1 MYYVG
6 RTRIPK
12 LKVVECNRSYIDL
25 LFFHDP
31 EKCLEGIIQLKNS
44 VIGSNN
50 QKATVIRMGLVPRLL
65 QILREESHPQLLCET
80 AVILNS
86 LAKGTEENVKALLD
100 AGVLPVLLQGFQK
113 HTQLLPCGLVH
124 QDQRYVEACLRCLR
138 TLFRSELT
146 PVECMYEE
154 PWAVRH
160 LILMATQ
167 THASN
172 QECIATILTAVCKTP
187 DHQNYLCAHGAVP
200 ALTALL
206 CSPVY
211 KVQLPSLRCLT
222 HMCYQNP
229 KVSQALVVSS
239 YGGRTVPDIL
249 VTLMARDKPTEMQ
262 LAAAKCMT
270 FLSRAGAVH
279 SEDPRIVFKALPTL
293 VRMCKK
299 ERTPEERA
307 HGAETLAY
315 LAEVDTELQRIASI
329 SDHLIPTLAE
339 LLKYQPPSAV
349 VLYKGPVP
357 AVTMKKLEQEVKVMQ
372 ELRQAAFKAFAALGA
387 NDEDIRKKIIETD
400 SLMEHVVSSLSDT
413 NPRVRLAAVRCLHS
427 LSRSVQQLRTTFQDH
442 AVWRPL
448 MRLLHNAPDDILL
461 VASSTLCNLLLEFSP
476 SKEGTDWAQHCAHL
490 QPILEC
496 GAVELLCG
504 LTRRDEPALRLNGV
518 WALMNMAFQADQKIK
533 SQILS
538 TLGTDQVFRLLSDP
552 DVSVLMKTLG
562 LLRNLLS
569 IKQHIDHIMDSH
581 GTQIMQAVILILEG
595 DHSADVKEQALCIL
609 ANIADGDTA
618 KAFIMANEDVL
629 KKLTTYIAHSNVK
642 LQIAATFCISNLVW
656 SEEEG
661 ARERQSKLR
670 ELGVQKLLQS
680 LLITSDTTLFDKVKT
695 ALQQFS

>member
-1 MYYVG
+1 MVTIHQSYM
-6 RTRIPK
+6 
-12 LKVVECNRSYIDL
+12 VVECNRSYIDL

-50 QKATVIRMGLVPRLL
+50 QKSTVIRMGLVPRLL
-65 QILREESHPQLLCET
+65 QILREESHPQLVCET

-100 AGVLPVLLQGFQK
+100 AGVLPVLLQG
-113 HTQLLPCGLVH
+113 LVH
-124 QDQRYVEACLRCLR
+124 QDPRYVEACLCCLR
-138 TLFRSELT
+138 TLFRSEQA

-160 LILMATQ
+160 LLLMATQ
-167 THASN
+167 THAAN

-187 DHQNYLCAHGAVP
+187 DHQNYLCAHGAIP
-200 ALTALL
+200 ALSALL

-222 HMCYQNP
+222 HMCYQNA
-229 KVSQALVVSS
+229 KVSQAVVTSS
-239 YGGRTVPDIL
+239 YGGRSVPDIL
-249 VTLMARDKPTEMQ
+249 VTLMARDKATEMQ

-270 FLSRAGAVH
+270 FLSRAGALH

-413 NPRVRLAAVRCLHS
+413 NARVRLSAVRCLHS

-476 SKEGTDWAQHCAHL
+476 SKE
-490 QPILEC
+490 PILEC

-504 LTRRDEPALRLNGV
+504 LTRRDEPALRLNGC

-533 SQILS
+533 AQILS

-618 KAFIMANEDVL
+618 KAFIMSNEDVL

>member
-1 MYYVG
+1 MVTIHQSYM
-6 RTRIPK
+6 
-12 LKVVECNRSYIDL
+12 VVECNRSYIDL

-44 VIGSNN
+44 VIGSNR
-50 QKATVIRMGLVPRLL
+50 QKSTVLRMGLIPRLL
-65 QILREESHPQLLCET
+65 QILREESHSQLLCET
-80 AVILNS
+80 ALILNS
-86 LAKGTEENVKALLD
+86 LAKGTEDNVETLLE
-100 AGVLPVLLQGFQK
+100 AGVLPVLLQ
-113 HTQLLPCGLVH
+113 GLVH
-124 QDQRYVEACLRCLR
+124 QDQRYVEAILCCLR

-146 PVECMYEE
+146 PVESMYED

-167 THASN
+167 THSSN

-222 HMCYQNP
+222 HMCYQNL

-249 VTLMARDKPTEMQ
+249 VTLMTRDKPTEMQ

-270 FLSRAGAVH
+270 FLSRTGAVH

-339 LLKYQPPSAV
+339 LLKYQPPTAV

-357 AVTMKKLEQEVKVMQ
+357 SCTVRKLEQEVKVMQ

-400 SLMEHVVSSLSDT
+400 SLMEHVVSSLSDS

-427 LSRSVQQLRTTFQDH
+427 LSRSVQQLRTSFQDH

-448 MRLLHNAPDDILL
+448 MRLLHNASDDILL

-476 SKEGTDWAQHCAHL
+476 SKEHCAHL

-538 TLGTDQVFRLLSDP
+538 TLGTDQVFRLFSDP

-661 ARERQSKLR
+661 ARERQAKLR

>member
-1 MYYVG
+1 MVTIHQSYM
-6 RTRIPK
+6 
-12 LKVVECNRSYIDL
+12 VVECNRSYIDL

-50 QKATVIRMGLVPRLL
+50 QKSTVIRMGLVPRLL
-65 QILREESHPQLLCET
+65 QILREESHPQLVCET

-100 AGVLPVLLQGFQK
+100 AGVLPVLLQG
-113 HTQLLPCGLVH
+113 LVH
-124 QDQRYVEACLRCLR
+124 QDPRYVEACLCCLR
-138 TLFRSELT
+138 TLFRSEQA

-160 LILMATQ
+160 LLLMATQ
-167 THASN
+167 THAAN

-187 DHQNYLCAHGAVP
+187 DHQNYLCAHGAIP
-200 ALTALL
+200 ALSALL

-222 HMCYQNP
+222 HMCYQNT
-229 KVSQALVVSS
+229 KVSQAIVTSS

-249 VTLMARDKPTEMQ
+249 VTLMARDKATEMQ

-270 FLSRAGAVH
+270 FLSRAGALH

-413 NPRVRLAAVRCLHS
+413 NARVRLSAVRCLHS

-476 SKEGTDWAQHCAHL
+476 SKE
-490 QPILEC
+490 PILEC

-504 LTRRDEPALRLNGV
+504 LTRRDEPALRLNGC

-533 SQILS
+533 AQILS

-618 KAFIMANEDVL
+618 KAFIMSNEDVL

>member
-1 MYYVG
+1 MVTIHQSYM
-6 RTRIPK
+6 
-12 LKVVECNRSYIDL
+12 VVECNRSYIDL

-44 VIGSNN
+44 VIGSNR
-50 QKATVIRMGLVPRLL
+50 QKSTVLRMGLIPRLL
-65 QILREESHPQLLCET
+65 QILREESHSQLLCET
-80 AVILNS
+80 ALILNS
-86 LAKGTEENVKALLD
+86 LAKGTEDNVETLLE

-124 QDQRYVEACLRCLR
+124 QDQRYVEAILCCLR

-146 PVECMYEE
+146 PVESMYED

-167 THASN
+167 THSSN

-222 HMCYQNP
+222 HMCYQNL

-249 VTLMARDKPTEMQ
+249 VTLMTRDKPTEMQ

-270 FLSRAGAVH
+270 FLSRTGAVH

-339 LLKYQPPSAV
+339 LLKYQPPTAV

-357 AVTMKKLEQEVKVMQ
+357 SCTVRKLEQEVKVMQ

-400 SLMEHVVSSLSDT
+400 SLMEHVVSSLSDS

-427 LSRSVQQLRTTFQDH
+427 LSRSVQQLRTSFQDH

-448 MRLLHNAPDDILL
+448 MRLLHNASDDILL

-476 SKEGTDWAQHCAHL
+476 SKE
-490 QPILEC
+490 
-496 GAVELLCG
+496 
-504 LTRRDEPALRLNGV
+504 
-518 WALMNMAFQADQKIK
+518 
-533 SQILS
+533 
-538 TLGTDQVFRLLSDP
+538 
-552 DVSVLMKTLG
+552 
-562 LLRNLLS
+562 
-569 IKQHIDHIMDSH
+569 HIDHIMDSH

-661 ARERQSKLR
+661 ARERQAKLR

>member
-1 MYYVG
+1 M
-6 RTRIPK
+6 IPH
-12 LKVVECNRSYIDL
+12 L
-25 LFFHDP
+25 LH
-31 EKCLEGIIQLKNS
+31 
-44 VIGSNN
+44 V
-50 QKATVIRMGLVPRLL
+50 
-65 QILREESHPQLLCET
+65 
-80 AVILNS
+80 
-86 LAKGTEENVKALLD
+86 
-100 AGVLPVLLQGFQK
+100 
-113 HTQLLPCGLVH
+113 
-124 QDQRYVEACLRCLR
+124 
-138 TLFRSELT
+138 
-146 PVECMYEE
+146 
-154 PWAVRH
+154 
-160 LILMATQ
+160 
-167 THASN
+167 ASQPHVAN
-172 QECIATILTAVCKTP
+172 QESVTTILTSICKTVE
-187 DHQNYLCAHGAVP
+187 HQNCLCSQGAVP
-200 ALTALL
+200 ILAALL
-206 CSPVY
+206 CSPAY
-211 KVQLPSLRCLT
+211 RVQLPSLRCLAQ
-222 HMCYQNP
+222 MCYQNP
-229 KVSQALVVSS
+229 KVSQILATSS
-239 YGGRTVPDIL
+239 YGGRSVPDIL
-249 VTLMARDKPTEMQ
+249 VNLMARDKPTEMQ
-262 LAAAKCMT
+262 LSAAKCLT

-299 ERTPEERA
+299 EQSPEDRA
-307 HGAETLAY
+307 DGAEALAY

-357 AVTMKKLEQEVKVMQ
+357 AVTMKKLEQELKVMQ
-372 ELRQAAFKAFAALGA
+372 ELKQAAFKAFAALGA

-413 NPRVRLAAVRCLHS
+413 NPRVRLSAVRCLHS

-476 SKEGTDWAQHCAHL
+476 SKE
-490 QPILEC
+490 PILEC

-504 LTRRDEPALRLNGV
+504 LTRRDEPALRLNGC

-533 SQILS
+533 AQILS

-569 IKQHIDHIMDSH
+569 IKQHIDHIMESH

-680 LLITSDTTLFDKVKT
+680 LLITSDTTLFDKYVT
-695 ALQQFS
+695 VMSCVLLQKVSFSWYIFLTWFAIVAG

>member
-1 MYYVG
+1 MVTIHQSYM
-6 RTRIPK
+6 
-12 LKVVECNRSYIDL
+12 VVECNRSYIDL

-86 LAKGTEENVKALLD
+86 LAKGTEENVKALLE
-100 AGVLPVLLQGFQK
+100 AGVLPVLLQ
-113 HTQLLPCGLVH
+113 GLVH
-124 QDQRYVEACLRCLR
+124 QDQRYVEACLCCLR
-138 TLFRSELT
+138 TLFLSELA

-160 LILMATQ
+160 LLLMATQ
-167 THASN
+167 MHATN
-172 QECIATILTAVCKTP
+172 QECIATILMAVCKTP

-200 ALTALL
+200 TLTALL

-211 KVQLPSLRCLT
+211 KVQLPTLRCLT

-229 KVSQALVVSS
+229 KVSQALATSS
-239 YGGRTVPDIL
+239 YGGRTLPDIL

-270 FLSRAGAVH
+270 FISRAGAMH

-299 ERTPEERA
+299 ENTPEERA
-307 HGAETLAY
+307 LGAETLAY

-339 LLKYQPPSAV
+339 LFKYQPPSAV

-372 ELRQAAFKAFAALGA
+372 DLKQGAFKAYAALGA

-400 SLMEHVVSSLSDT
+400 SLMENVVTNLSDT

-476 SKEGTDWAQHCAHL
+476 SKE
-490 QPILEC
+490 PILEC

-504 LTRRDEPALRLNGV
+504 LTRRDEPALRLNGC

-670 ELGVQKLLQS
+670 EFGVPKLLQS

-695 ALQQFS
+695 ALQQFT

>member
-1 MYYVG
+1 MRSWESEKMVTIHQSYM
-6 RTRIPK
+6 
-12 LKVVECNRSYIDL
+12 VVECNRSYIDL

-80 AVILNS
+80 AVIVNS
-86 LAKGTEENVKALLD
+86 LAKGTQENTQALLD
-100 AGVLPVLLQGFQK
+100 AGVVPVLLQG
-113 HTQLLPCGLVH
+113 LV
-124 QDQRYVEACLRCLR
+124 QSEGAYVEACLRCLR
-138 TLFRSELT
+138 TLVRSEVA
-146 PVECMYEE
+146 PVDWLHQEAWVV
-154 PWAVRH
+154 PHLVRV
-160 LILMATQ
+160 AR
-167 THASN
+167 AGPPSS
-172 QECIATILTAVCKTP
+172 QESVAAMLGALCRTP
-187 DHQNYLCAHGAVP
+187 DHQRCLCSHGAVP
-200 ALTALL
+200 VLAALL
-206 CSPVY
+206 CSPLHR
-211 KVQLPSLRCLT
+211 VQLPSVRCLAQ
-222 HMCYQNP
+222 MCYQNGQ
-229 KVSQALVVSS
+229 VSQMLATTS
-239 YGGRTVPDIL
+239 YGGRSVPDLL
-249 VTLMARDKPTEMQ
+249 VQLMARDRPSEMQ
-262 LAAAKCMT
+262 LAAAKCLT

-279 SEDPRIVFKALPTL
+279 SEDPRVVFKALPTL
-293 VRMCKK
+293 VRLCKK
-299 ERTPEERA
+299 EQSAEERGEA
-307 HGAETLAY
+307 AETLAY
-315 LAEVDTELQRIASI
+315 LVEVDTELQRIASI

-349 VLYKGPVP
+349 VLYKGSVP
-357 AVTMKKLEQEVKVMQ
+357 AVAMKKARPAVLEHELKVMQ
-372 ELRQAAFKAFAALGA
+372 ELKQAAFKAFGALGA
-387 NDEDIRKKIIETD
+387 NDEDIRKRIIETD

-413 NPRVRLAAVRCLHS
+413 NGRVRLAAVRCLHS

-448 MRLLHNAPDDILL
+448 MCLLHNAPDDILL

-476 SKEGTDWAQHCAHL
+476 SKE
-490 QPILEC
+490 PILEC

-504 LTRRDEPALRLNGV
+504 LTRRDEPALRLNGC

-533 SQILS
+533 AQILS

-569 IKQHIDHIMDSH
+569 IKQHIDHIMESH

-618 KAFIMANEDVL
+618 KAFIMSNEDVL

-656 SEEEG
+656 NEEEG
-661 ARERQSKLR
+661 ARERQAKLR

>member
-1 MYYVG
+1 MVTIHQSYM
-6 RTRIPK
+6 
-12 LKVVECNRSYIDL
+12 VVECNRSYIDL

-86 LAKGTEENVKALLD
+86 LAKGTEENVKALLE
-100 AGVLPVLLQGFQK
+100 AGVLPVLLQ
-113 HTQLLPCGLVH
+113 GLVH
-124 QDQRYVEACLRCLR
+124 QDQRYVEACLCCLR
-138 TLFRSELT
+138 TLFLSELA

-160 LILMATQ
+160 LLLMATQ
-167 THASN
+167 MHATN
-172 QECIATILTAVCKTP
+172 QECIATILMAVCKTP

-200 ALTALL
+200 TLTALL

-211 KVQLPSLRCLT
+211 KVQLPTLRCLT

-229 KVSQALVVSS
+229 KVSQALATSS
-239 YGGRTVPDIL
+239 YGGRTLPDIL

-270 FLSRAGAVH
+270 FISRAGAMH

-299 ERTPEERA
+299 ENTPEERA
-307 HGAETLAY
+307 LGAETLAY

-339 LLKYQPPSAV
+339 LFKYQPPSAV

-357 AVTMKKLEQEVKVMQ
+357 AVTMKK
-372 ELRQAAFKAFAALGA
+372 
-387 NDEDIRKKIIETD
+387 
-400 SLMEHVVSSLSDT
+400 
-413 NPRVRLAAVRCLHS
+413 
-427 LSRSVQQLRTTFQDH
+427 
-442 AVWRPL
+442 
-448 MRLLHNAPDDILL
+448 
-461 VASSTLCNLLLEFSP
+461 
-476 SKEGTDWAQHCAHL
+476 
-490 QPILEC
+490 PILEC

-504 LTRRDEPALRLNGV
+504 LTRRDEPALRLNGC

-670 ELGVQKLLQS
+670 EFGVPKLLQS

-695 ALQQFS
+695 ALQQFT

>member
-1 MYYVG
+1 MVTIHQSYM
-6 RTRIPK
+6 
-12 LKVVECNRSYIDL
+12 VVECNRSYIDL

-44 VIGSNN
+44 VIGSNR
-50 QKATVIRMGLVPRLL
+50 QKSTVLRMGLIPRLL
-65 QILREESHPQLLCET
+65 QILREESHSQLLCET
-80 AVILNS
+80 ALILNS
-86 LAKGTEENVKALLD
+86 LAKGTEDNVETLLE
-100 AGVLPVLLQGFQK
+100 AGVLPVLLQ
-113 HTQLLPCGLVH
+113 GLVH
-124 QDQRYVEACLRCLR
+124 QDQRYVEAILCCLR

-146 PVECMYEE
+146 PVECMYED

-167 THASN
+167 THSSN

-222 HMCYQNP
+222 HMCYQNL

-249 VTLMARDKPTEMQ
+249 VTLMTRDKPTEMQ

-270 FLSRAGAVH
+270 FLSRTGAVH

-339 LLKYQPPSAV
+339 LLKYQPPTAV

-357 AVTMKKLEQEVKVMQ
+357 SCTVRKLEQEVKVMQ

-400 SLMEHVVSSLSDT
+400 SLMEHVVSSLSDS

-427 LSRSVQQLRTTFQDH
+427 LSRSVQQLRTSFQDH

-448 MRLLHNAPDDILL
+448 MRLLHNASDDILL

-476 SKEGTDWAQHCAHL
+476 SKE
-490 QPILEC
+490 
-496 GAVELLCG
+496 
-504 LTRRDEPALRLNGV
+504 
-518 WALMNMAFQADQKIK
+518 
-533 SQILS
+533 
-538 TLGTDQVFRLLSDP
+538 
-552 DVSVLMKTLG
+552 
-562 LLRNLLS
+562 
-569 IKQHIDHIMDSH
+569 HIDHIMDSH

-661 ARERQSKLR
+661 ARERQAKLR

>member
-1 MYYVG
+1 MVTIHQSYM
-6 RTRIPK
+6 
-12 LKVVECNRSYIDL
+12 VVECNRSYIDL

-50 QKATVIRMGLVPRLL
+50 QKSTVIRMGLVPRLL
-65 QILREESHPQLLCET
+65 QILREESHPQLVCET

-100 AGVLPVLLQGFQK
+100 AGVLPVLLQG
-113 HTQLLPCGLVH
+113 LVH
-124 QDQRYVEACLRCLR
+124 QDPRYVEACLCCLR
-138 TLFRSELT
+138 TLFRSEQA

-160 LILMATQ
+160 LLLMATQ
-167 THASN
+167 THAAN

-187 DHQNYLCAHGAVP
+187 DHQNYLCAHGAIP
-200 ALTALL
+200 ALSALL

-222 HMCYQNP
+222 HMCYQNA
-229 KVSQALVVSS
+229 KVSQAIVTSS
-239 YGGRTVPDIL
+239 YGGRSVPDIL
-249 VTLMARDKPTEMQ
+249 VTLMARDKATEMQ

-270 FLSRAGAVH
+270 FLSRAGALH

-413 NPRVRLAAVRCLHS
+413 NARVRLSAVRCLHS

-476 SKEGTDWAQHCAHL
+476 SKE
-490 QPILEC
+490 PILEC

-504 LTRRDEPALRLNGV
+504 LTRRDEPALRLNGC

-533 SQILS
+533 AQILS

-618 KAFIMANEDVL
+618 KAFIMSNEDVL

>member
-1 MYYVG
+1 M
-6 RTRIPK
+6 
-12 LKVVECNRSYIDL
+12 
-25 LFFHDP
+25 FFHDP

-50 QKATVIRMGLVPRLL
+50 QKSTVIRMGLVPRLL
-65 QILREESHPQLLCET
+65 QILREESHPQLVCET

-100 AGVLPVLLQGFQK
+100 AGVLPVLLQG
-113 HTQLLPCGLVH
+113 LVH
-124 QDQRYVEACLRCLR
+124 QDPRYVEACLCCLR
-138 TLFRSELT
+138 TLFRSEQA

-160 LILMATQ
+160 LLLMATQ
-167 THASN
+167 THAAN

-187 DHQNYLCAHGAVP
+187 DHQNYLCAHGAIP
-200 ALTALL
+200 ALSALL

-222 HMCYQNP
+222 HMCYQNA
-229 KVSQALVVSS
+229 KVSQAIVTSS
-239 YGGRTVPDIL
+239 YGGRSVPDIL
-249 VTLMARDKPTEMQ
+249 VTLMARDKATEMQ

-270 FLSRAGAVH
+270 FLSRAGALH

-413 NPRVRLAAVRCLHS
+413 NARVRLSAVRCLHS

-476 SKEGTDWAQHCAHL
+476 SKEHCARL

-504 LTRRDEPALRLNGV
+504 LTRRDEPALRLNGC

-533 SQILS
+533 AQILS

-618 KAFIMANEDVL
+618 KAFIMSNEDVL

>member
-1 MYYVG
+1 MVTIHQSYM
-6 RTRIPK
+6 
-12 LKVVECNRSYIDL
+12 VVECNRSYIDL

-44 VIGSNN
+44 VIGSNR
-50 QKATVIRMGLVPRLL
+50 QKSTVLRMGLIPRLL
-65 QILREESHPQLLCET
+65 QILREESHSQLLCET
-80 AVILNS
+80 ALILNS
-86 LAKGTEENVKALLD
+86 LAKGTEDNVETLLE

-124 QDQRYVEACLRCLR
+124 QDQRYVEAILCCLR

-146 PVECMYEE
+146 PVESMYED

-167 THASN
+167 THSSN

-222 HMCYQNP
+222 HMCYQNL

-249 VTLMARDKPTEMQ
+249 VTLMTRDKPTEMQ

-270 FLSRAGAVH
+270 FLSRTGAVH

-339 LLKYQPPSAV
+339 LLKYQPPTAV

-357 AVTMKKLEQEVKVMQ
+357 SCTVRKLEQEVKVMQ

-400 SLMEHVVSSLSDT
+400 SLMEHVVSSLSDS

-427 LSRSVQQLRTTFQDH
+427 LSRSVQQLRTSFQDH

-448 MRLLHNAPDDILL
+448 MRLLHNASDDILL

-476 SKEGTDWAQHCAHL
+476 SKE
-490 QPILEC
+490 PILEC

-538 TLGTDQVFRLLSDP
+538 TLGTDQVFRLFSDP

-629 KKLTTYIAHSNVK
+629 KKLTTYILLHSAYPTWYGVK
-642 LQIAATFCISNLVW
+642 KKVPGKGRRSCASW
-656 SEEEG
+656 
-661 ARERQSKLR
+661 
-670 ELGVQKLLQS
+670 GVQKLLQS

>member
-1 MYYVG
+1 MVTIHQSYM
-6 RTRIPK
+6 
-12 LKVVECNRSYIDL
+12 VVECNRSYIDL

-50 QKATVIRMGLVPRLL
+50 QKSTVIRMGLVPRL
-65 QILREESHPQLLCET
+65 QILREESHPQLVCET

-100 AGVLPVLLQGFQK
+100 AGVLPVLLQG
-113 HTQLLPCGLVH
+113 LVH
-124 QDQRYVEACLRCLR
+124 QDPRYVEACLCCLR
-138 TLFRSELT
+138 TLFRSEQA

-160 LILMATQ
+160 LLLMAPQ
-167 THASN
+167 THAAN

-187 DHQNYLCAHGAVP
+187 DHQNYLCAHGAIP
-200 ALTALL
+200 ALSALL

-222 HMCYQNP
+222 HMCYQNA
-229 KVSQALVVSS
+229 KVSQAIVTSS

-249 VTLMARDKPTEMQ
+249 VTLMARDKATEMQ

-270 FLSRAGAVH
+270 FLSRAGALD

-413 NPRVRLAAVRCLHS
+413 NARVRLSAVRCLHS

-476 SKEGTDWAQHCAHL
+476 SKEHCARL

-504 LTRRDEPALRLNGV
+504 LTRRDEPALRLNGC

-533 SQILS
+533 AQILS

-595 DHSADVKEQALCIL
+595 DHSAAVKEQALCIL

-618 KAFIMANEDVL
+618 KAFIMSNEDVL

>member
-1 MYYVG
+1 MAH
-6 RTRIPK
+6 
-12 LKVVECNRSYIDL
+12 C
-25 LFFHDP
+25 
-31 EKCLEGIIQLKNS
+31 
-44 VIGSNN
+44 
-50 QKATVIRMGLVPRLL
+50 RLL
-65 QILREESHPQLLCET
+65 QILREESHPQLVCET

-100 AGVLPVLLQGFQK
+100 AGVLPVLLQG
-113 HTQLLPCGLVH
+113 LVH
-124 QDQRYVEACLRCLR
+124 QDPRYVEACLCCLR
-138 TLFRSELT
+138 TLFRSEQA

-160 LILMATQ
+160 LLLMATQ
-167 THASN
+167 THAAN

-187 DHQNYLCAHGAVP
+187 DHQNYLCAHGAIP
-200 ALTALL
+200 ALSALL

-222 HMCYQNP
+222 HMCYQNA
-229 KVSQALVVSS
+229 KVSQAIVTSS
-239 YGGRTVPDIL
+239 YGGRSVPDIL
-249 VTLMARDKPTEMQ
+249 VTLMARDKATEMQ

-270 FLSRAGAVH
+270 FLSRAGALH

-357 AVTMKKLEQEVKVMQ
+357 AVTMKK
-372 ELRQAAFKAFAALGA
+372 
-387 NDEDIRKKIIETD
+387 IIETD

-413 NPRVRLAAVRCLHS
+413 NARVRLSAVRCLHS

-476 SKEGTDWAQHCAHL
+476 SKE
-490 QPILEC
+490 PILEC

-504 LTRRDEPALRLNGV
+504 LTRRDEPALRLNGC

-533 SQILS
+533 AQILS

-618 KAFIMANEDVL
+618 KAFIMSNEDVL

-680 LLITSDTTLFDKVKT
+680 LLITSDTTLFDKYVCSP
-695 ALQQFS
+695 LSSIL

>member
-1 MYYVG
+1 MVTIHQSYM
-6 RTRIPK
+6 
-12 LKVVECNRSYIDL
+12 VVECNRSYIDL

-86 LAKGTEENVKALLD
+86 LAKGTEENVKALLE
-100 AGVLPVLLQGFQK
+100 AGVLPVLLQ
-113 HTQLLPCGLVH
+113 GLVH
-124 QDQRYVEACLRCLR
+124 QDQRYVEACLCCLR
-138 TLFRSELT
+138 TLFLSELA

-160 LILMATQ
+160 LLLMATQ
-167 THASN
+167 MHATN
-172 QECIATILTAVCKTP
+172 QECIATILMAVCKTP

-200 ALTALL
+200 TLTALL

-211 KVQLPSLRCLT
+211 KVQLPTLRCLT

-229 KVSQALVVSS
+229 KVSQALATSS
-239 YGGRTVPDIL
+239 YGGRTLPDIL

-270 FLSRAGAVH
+270 FISRAGAMH

-299 ERTPEERA
+299 ENTPEERA
-307 HGAETLAY
+307 LGAETLAY

-339 LLKYQPPSAV
+339 LFKYQPPSAV

-372 ELRQAAFKAFAALGA
+372 DLKQGAFKAYAALGA

-400 SLMEHVVSSLSDT
+400 SLMENVVTNLSDT

-476 SKEGTDWAQHCAHL
+476 SKE
-490 QPILEC
+490 
-496 GAVELLCG
+496 
-504 LTRRDEPALRLNGV
+504 
-518 WALMNMAFQADQKIK
+518 
-533 SQILS
+533 
-538 TLGTDQVFRLLSDP
+538 
-552 DVSVLMKTLG
+552 
-562 LLRNLLS
+562 
-569 IKQHIDHIMDSH
+569 HIDHIMDSH

-670 ELGVQKLLQS
+670 EFGVPKLLQS

-695 ALQQFS
+695 ALQQFT

>member
-1 MYYVG
+1 MVTIHQSYM
-6 RTRIPK
+6 
-12 LKVVECNRSYIDL
+12 VVECNRSYIDL

-44 VIGSNN
+44 VIGSNR
-50 QKATVIRMGLVPRLL
+50 QKSTVLRMGLIPRLL
-65 QILREESHPQLLCET
+65 QILREESHSQLLCET
-80 AVILNS
+80 ALILNS
-86 LAKGTEENVKALLD
+86 LAKGTEDNVETLLE
-100 AGVLPVLLQGFQK
+100 AGVLPVLLQ
-113 HTQLLPCGLVH
+113 GLVH
-124 QDQRYVEACLRCLR
+124 QDQRYVEAILCCLR

-146 PVECMYEE
+146 PVECMYED

-167 THASN
+167 THSSN

-222 HMCYQNP
+222 HMCYQNL

-249 VTLMARDKPTEMQ
+249 VTLMTRDKPTEMQ

-270 FLSRAGAVH
+270 FLSRTGAVH

-339 LLKYQPPSAV
+339 LLKYQPPTAV

-357 AVTMKKLEQEVKVMQ
+357 SCTVRKLEQEVKVMQ

-400 SLMEHVVSSLSDT
+400 SLMEHVVSSLSDS

-427 LSRSVQQLRTTFQDH
+427 LSRSVQQLRTSFQDH

-448 MRLLHNAPDDILL
+448 MRLLHNASDDILL

-476 SKEGTDWAQHCAHL
+476 SKEHCAHL

-538 TLGTDQVFRLLSDP
+538 TLGTDQVFRLFSDP

-661 ARERQSKLR
+661 ARERQAKLR

>member
-1 MYYVG
+1 MVTIHQSYM
-6 RTRIPK
+6 
-12 LKVVECNRSYIDL
+12 VVECNRSYIDL

-124 QDQRYVEACLRCLR
+124 QDQRYVEACLCCLR

-146 PVECMYEE
+146 PVECMYED

-206 CSPVY
+206 CSPMY

-222 HMCYQNP
+222 HMCYQNL

-270 FLSRAGAVH
+270 FLSRTGAVH

-476 SKEGTDWAQHCAHL
+476 SKE
-490 QPILEC
+490 
-496 GAVELLCG
+496 
-504 LTRRDEPALRLNGV
+504 
-518 WALMNMAFQADQKIK
+518 
-533 SQILS
+533 
-538 TLGTDQVFRLLSDP
+538 
-552 DVSVLMKTLG
+552 
-562 LLRNLLS
+562 
-569 IKQHIDHIMDSH
+569 HIDHIMDSH

>member
-1 MYYVG
+1 MVTIHQSYM
-6 RTRIPK
+6 
-12 LKVVECNRSYIDL
+12 VVECNRSYIDL

-100 AGVLPVLLQGFQK
+100 AGVLPVLLQG
-113 HTQLLPCGLVH
+113 LVH
-124 QDQRYVEACLRCLR
+124 QDQRYVEACLCCLR

-146 PVECMYEE
+146 PVECMYED

-206 CSPVY
+206 CSPMY

-222 HMCYQNP
+222 HMCYQNL

-270 FLSRAGAVH
+270 FLSRTGAVH

-476 SKEGTDWAQHCAHL
+476 SKEHCAHL

>member
-1 MYYVG
+1 MVTIHQSYM
-6 RTRIPK
+6 
-12 LKVVECNRSYIDL
+12 VVECNRSYIDL

-44 VIGSNN
+44 VIGSNR
-50 QKATVIRMGLVPRLL
+50 QKSTVLRMGLIPRLL
-65 QILREESHPQLLCET
+65 QILREESHSQLLCET
-80 AVILNS
+80 ALILNS
-86 LAKGTEENVKALLD
+86 LAKGTEDNVETLLE

-124 QDQRYVEACLRCLR
+124 QDQRYVEAILCCLR

-146 PVECMYEE
+146 PVECMYED

-167 THASN
+167 THSSN

-222 HMCYQNP
+222 HMCYQNL

-249 VTLMARDKPTEMQ
+249 VTLMTRDKPTEMQ

-270 FLSRAGAVH
+270 FLSRTGAVH

-339 LLKYQPPSAV
+339 LLKYQPPTAV

-357 AVTMKKLEQEVKVMQ
+357 SCTVRKLEQEVKVMQ

-400 SLMEHVVSSLSDT
+400 SLMEHVVSSLSDS

-427 LSRSVQQLRTTFQDH
+427 LSRSVQQLRTSFQDH

-448 MRLLHNAPDDILL
+448 MRLLHNASDDILL

-476 SKEGTDWAQHCAHL
+476 SKE
-490 QPILEC
+490 
-496 GAVELLCG
+496 
-504 LTRRDEPALRLNGV
+504 
-518 WALMNMAFQADQKIK
+518 
-533 SQILS
+533 
-538 TLGTDQVFRLLSDP
+538 
-552 DVSVLMKTLG
+552 
-562 LLRNLLS
+562 
-569 IKQHIDHIMDSH
+569 HIDHIMDSH

-661 ARERQSKLR
+661 ARERQAKLR

>member
-1 MYYVG
+1 MVTIHQSYM
-6 RTRIPK
+6 
-12 LKVVECNRSYIDL
+12 VVECNRSYIDL

-50 QKATVIRMGLVPRLL
+50 QKSTVIRMGLVPRLL
-65 QILREESHPQLLCET
+65 QILREESHPQLVCET

-100 AGVLPVLLQGFQK
+100 AGVLPVLLQG
-113 HTQLLPCGLVH
+113 LVH
-124 QDQRYVEACLRCLR
+124 QDPRYVEACLCCLR
-138 TLFRSELT
+138 TLFRSEQA

-160 LILMATQ
+160 LLLMATQ
-167 THASN
+167 THAAN

-187 DHQNYLCAHGAVP
+187 DHQNYLCAHGAIP
-200 ALTALL
+200 ALSALL

-222 HMCYQNP
+222 HMCYQNA
-229 KVSQALVVSS
+229 KVSQAIVTSS
-239 YGGRTVPDIL
+239 YGGRSVPDIL
-249 VTLMARDKPTEMQ
+249 VTLMARDKATEMQ

-270 FLSRAGAVH
+270 FLSRAGALH

-413 NPRVRLAAVRCLHS
+413 NARVRLSAVRCLHS

-476 SKEGTDWAQHCAHL
+476 SKEHCARL

-504 LTRRDEPALRLNGV
+504 LTRRDEPALRLNGC

-533 SQILS
+533 AQILS

-618 KAFIMANEDVL
+618 KAFIMSNEDVL

>member
-1 MYYVG
+1 MVTIHQSYM
-6 RTRIPK
+6 
-12 LKVVECNRSYIDL
+12 VVECNRSYIDL

-50 QKATVIRMGLVPRLL
+50 QKSTVIRMGLVPRLL
-65 QILREESHPQLLCET
+65 QILREESHPQLVCET

-100 AGVLPVLLQGFQK
+100 AGVLPVLLQG
-113 HTQLLPCGLVH
+113 LVH
-124 QDQRYVEACLRCLR
+124 QDPRYVEACLCCLR
-138 TLFRSELT
+138 TLFRSEQA

-160 LILMATQ
+160 LLLMAPQ
-167 THASN
+167 THAAN

-187 DHQNYLCAHGAVP
+187 DHQNYLCAHGAIP
-200 ALTALL
+200 ALSALL

-222 HMCYQNP
+222 HMCYQNA
-229 KVSQALVVSS
+229 KVSQAIVTSS

-249 VTLMARDKPTEMQ
+249 VTLMARDKATEMQ

-270 FLSRAGAVH
+270 FLSRAGALD

-413 NPRVRLAAVRCLHS
+413 NARVRLSAVRCLHS

-476 SKEGTDWAQHCAHL
+476 SKEHCARL

-504 LTRRDEPALRLNGV
+504 LTRRDEPALRLNGC

-533 SQILS
+533 AQILS

-595 DHSADVKEQALCIL
+595 DHSAAVKEQALCIL

-618 KAFIMANEDVL
+618 KAFIMSNEDVL